1 MLVYFKKAAGGL
13 FGNTAVYKLVE
24 LWDKKKWLPRS
35 VCSKRAI
42 KIPFLTLLSK
52 EVLL

>member
-24 LWDKKKWLPRS
+24 LWDKKNGFQGL
-35 VCSKRAI
+35 CAANG
-42 KIPFLTLLSK
+42 L
-52 EVLL
+52 